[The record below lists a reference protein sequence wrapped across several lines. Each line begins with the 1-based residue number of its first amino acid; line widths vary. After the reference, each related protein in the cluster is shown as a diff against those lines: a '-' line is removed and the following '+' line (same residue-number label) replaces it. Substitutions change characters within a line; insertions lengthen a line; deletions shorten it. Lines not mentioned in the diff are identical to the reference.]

1 MKTIFFLQY
10 TLNLNIL
17 LIFIKRHYIMLVLFS
32 SLELAYFAI
41 RYSIIFMSSSR
52 VYNLFLLPHVIKWQK
67 VKCCLLYFVYNTFN
81 MVLLCLHYIKLDTA
95 FKHLSHQIK
104 HQVILKRSHCVLQLL
119 FERVP
124 LHVRDIKNRLYAQQ
138 KKYVG

>member
-1 MKTIFFLQY
+1 MVSSSC
-10 TLNLNIL
+10 L
-17 LIFIKRHYIMLVLFS
+17 L
-32 SLELAYFAI
+32 LAYFAI
-41 RYSIIFMSSSR
+41 RYAIIFMSSGK

-67 VKCCLLYFVYNTFN
+67 VKCCLLCFVYNTFI

-104 HQVILKRSHCVLQLL
+104 HQVILKCCHCVLQLL

-124 LHVRDIKNRLYAQQ
+124 LHMRDIKTDYMHNR
-138 KKYVG
+138 KNFRI